1 MPRYK
6 LPVAVH
12 LFFFRD
18 HQILLLRRFQTGYAD
33 GYYSVPA
40 GHLDGNEPVH
50 LAAIREAKEEV
61 GVPITPEDIRFAGV
75 FHRFENDERIVFFMK
90 VSHWVGE
97 PYNAEPNKCDEL
109 CWADVNRLP
118 DNMVPYVRRA
128 IDNFVFGIIFQ
139 EYGWGKEEDK
149 KA

>member
-50 LAAIREAKEEV
+50 LVAIREAKEEV
-61 GVPITPEDIRFAGV
+61 GVTITPEDISFAGV
-75 FHRFENDERIVFFMK
+75 FHRFENDERIDFFVK

-97 PYNAEPNKCDEL
+97 PFNAEPNKCDEL
-109 CWADVNRLP
+109 GWVDVNHLP

-128 IDNFVFGIIFQ
+128 INNLVLGIIFQ

-149 KA
+149 RA